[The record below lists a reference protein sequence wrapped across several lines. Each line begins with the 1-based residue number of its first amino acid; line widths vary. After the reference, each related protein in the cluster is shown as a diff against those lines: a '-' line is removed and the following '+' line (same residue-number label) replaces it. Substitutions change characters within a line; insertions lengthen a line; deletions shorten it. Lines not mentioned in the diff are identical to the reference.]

1 MPKITKIYEMPANP
15 PKYPE
20 AKVLV
25 YIDGE
30 KCIPIRTRTWSA
42 MGLKVGDS
50 ITCDELKERE
60 SHHWKHAYGQS
71 AWDKEKIRL
80 GKVKE
85 FIESFE
91 SRVLVEIVGFGADTN
106 KFIPGHPTESGKPDL
121 EVKLR
126 DDGRILLL
134 VEVTGT
140 ESMRGTTYWIRPDKL
155 KYSENHP
162 TEDVWL
168 VLHYLKP
175 VEKFVFIKPD
185 PQKHYQASEKEI
197 RGSIEFYV
205 EFSDSDQ
212 EVVPAEFFKRH
223 LTMKVEQ

>member
-1 MPKITKIYEMPANP
+1 MSKITKIYEMPANP

-25 YIDGE
+25 YIDHE
-30 KCIPIRTRTWSA
+30 KCMPVRARTWSA

-50 ITCDELKERE
+50 ITCDKLKELE

-85 FIESFE
+85 LIENLD
-91 SRVLVEIVGFGADTN
+91 SRVFVETVGFGADTN
-106 KFIPGHPTESGKPDL
+106 EFISGHSAESGKPDL

-126 DDGRILLL
+126 QGGKILLL

-140 ESMRGTTYWIRPDKL
+140 ESMRGTTYWVRPDKL

-162 TEDVWL
+162 MEDVWL
-168 VLHYLKP
+168 VLHFSKP
-175 VEKFVFIKPD
+175 CEKFVFIKPI
-185 PQKHYQASEKEI
+185 PKKHYAVSQKEI
-197 RGSIEFYV
+197 RGSIEWYV

-212 EVVPAEFFKRH
+212 EIVTVEQFRNH
-223 LTMKVEQ
+223 LLMKVNQ